1 MKVKTIG
8 AIALAVFTN
17 SRVANSQA
25 TNNPYTNIP
34 YTYEPDGVEYAF
46 NSIAGSMATLEAA
59 LASSKAAQLV
69 PLTAVSRPGVMS
81 NP

>member
-1 MKVKTIG
+1 MKIPTLG
-8 AIALAVFTN
+8 AVALALVAN
-17 SRVANSQA
+17 SHVANSQA

-46 NSIAGSMATLEAA
+46 KSISESMSKLEQA

-69 PLTAVSRPGVMS
+69 PLTAVSY
-81 NP
+81 